1 MSRAKVAY
9 ILLFFPEPTQTFVL
23 DEVNTLIGLGLEV
36 EVYSLYGP
44 QAPARLAGLARPAAP
59 VFHLGLASLGS
70 LLQDLWRTTGSPGS
84 PTISFL
90 LRVLAR
96 RWRNLETAGEA
107 AWAALAGVHLARR
120 FKARGVTHIHA
131 SWANGPATAAWVASQ
146 ISGITFSF
154 CARAY
159 DIYPPDGALREKLAA
174 AAWVRTENH
183 ANLRYLARLCPSQ
196 DHKLTSIYNGVPLAA
211 PADSSPPAAPPYRLL
226 TLGRLVVK
234 KGFAVLLEA
243 CRLLAHQGLEFQL
256 TLAGAGPQE
265 RALRRMIENYGL
277 ESRVSLPGFV
287 PHREVPRLLA
297 QAHLFVMP
305 SIIAPSGNR
314 DGTPTVIL
322 EALQHGVPV
331 VATDICGIREMVRP
345 RETGWLTRPGD
356 APALAAAIQVALS
369 HPQEAQRRAHWGRR
383 LVQQEFDSRNNY
395 ARVKG
400 RLEEFSVS

>member
-9 ILLFFPEPTQTFVL
+9 ILLFFPEPTETFVL

-44 QAPARLAGLARPAAP
+44 RSPARLAGLARPAAP

-70 LLQDLWRTTGSPGS
+70 LLQDLWRTGRNDR

-96 RWRNLETAGEA
+96 RWRTLETAGEA
-107 AWAALAGVHLARR
+107 AWSALAGVHLARR

-131 SWANGPATAAWVASQ
+131 SWANGPATAAWVASR
-146 ISGITFSF
+146 ISGIPFSF
-154 CARAY
+154 CARAH
-159 DIYPPDGALREKLAA
+159 DIYPPDGALEEKLAA
-174 AAWVRTENH
+174 ARWVRTENR
-183 ANLRYLARLCPSQ
+183 ANLRYLAQLCPSQ
-196 DHKLTSIYNGVPLAA
+196 ARKLNSIYNGVPLEA
-211 PADSSPPAAPPYRLL
+211 PTDSSPPAAPPFRLL
-226 TLGRLVVK
+226 ALGRLVVK

-265 RALRRMIENYGL
+265 RALRRMIEIYGL
-277 ESRVSLPGFV
+277 ESRVSLPGFA

-331 VATDICGIREMVRP
+331 VATDICGISEMVRP
-345 RETGWLTRPGD
+345 GETGWLVRPGD

-369 HPQEAQRRAHWGRR
+369 HPQEAQRRAQWGRR
-383 LVQQEFDSRNNY
+383 LVQQEFDSRKNY
-395 ARVKG
+395 AWVKDC
-400 RLEEFSVS
+400 LEKFSVS